1 VSTTDHTTTDHTT
14 TDHTSAQPTE
24 EAAPS
29 ANEQAQALDWRGVAS
44 ENVEDVTGSLAAFLR
59 GRSRRLLSSL
69 LRPHRRALIT
79 LLALIVFN
87 EALALAGPFLIKVAI
102 DRGIPP
108 LAAGGSI
115 RPLALICGLFVASV
129 FVLQIARRSF
139 LLLVGRMG
147 QDVLF
152 DLRTR
157 LFDHFQRLSLAFHER
172 YTSGR
177 VISRLTS
184 DVDALDELLATGMQD
199 LVTAVF
205 SIVSVGAVML
215 LLDAPLGLLALCVFP
230 LVIGLT
236 IWFRSRSADAYRA
249 QREAVALTIV
259 QFVETFGGIRAVQAF
274 RREGRNQEIF
284 EDVNGQLKDATIWSS
299 RLGAVY
305 GPGVRGLGHL
315 AAAAVLVYGGTRVL
329 DGKMTLGV
337 LAAFLLY
344 VRRFFQPMQELAQFY
359 NVFQSAAA
367 ALEKLSGV
375 LEEKPSVPE
384 PENPIDLPPA
394 RGHVSFENVTFAYR
408 TNTPKILENFELDIP
423 AGQTVALVGE
433 TGAGKTTVARL
444 VSRVYD
450 PIEGRV
456 TLDDVDLRELTDAR
470 LRRAIAMVT
479 QEGYLF
485 SGSVAD
491 NIAFGRPDAS
501 RAEVED
507 AARAIGAHEFLSRLP
522 DGYDTD
528 VKKRGGRLSAGQRQL
543 VAFARAFL
551 ADPAVLILD
560 EATSSLDIP
569 SERLIQRA
577 LKTLL
582 ADRTAI
588 IIAHRLS
595 TVEIADRVLVIADG
609 RLIEDGTP
617 DDLMSGTGQY
627 ADLHREW
634 LESLA

>member
-1 VSTTDHTTTDHTT
+1 M
-14 TDHTSAQPTE
+14 SAE
-24 EAAPS
+24 EAGGIAVRTEVDAPTGD
-29 ANEQAQALDWRGVAS
+29 LDWRGVAS

-59 GRSRRLLSSL
+59 GRSRRLLGSL
-69 LRPHRRALIT
+69 LHPHRRALIGLGLMI
-79 LLALIVFN
+79 LLE
-87 EALALAGPFLIKVAI
+87 EAMALAGPYLIKVAI

-108 LAAGGSI
+108 LAEGGSA
-115 RPLALICGLFVASV
+115 RPLIITCLLFLGAIIVQQITLRYFLILS
-129 FVLQIARRSF
+129 
-139 LLLVGRMG
+139 GRLG

-157 LFDHFQRLSLAFHER
+157 VFAHFQRLSLSFHER

-184 DVDALDELLATGMQD
+184 DVESLDELLATGLQD
-199 LVTAVF
+199 LVTALI
-205 SIVSVGAVML
+205 SIISVGAVML
-215 LLDAPLGLLALCVFP
+215 LLDLPLGLMALMVFP
-230 LVIGLT
+230 LVIALT
-236 IWFRSRSADAYRA
+236 VWFRGRSSEAYRA
-249 QREAVALTIV
+249 QREAVALVIV

-274 RREGRNQEIF
+274 RRERRNQEIF
-284 EDVNGQLKDATIWSS
+284 EGVNGQLRDANIWSS
-299 RLGAVY
+299 KLGAIY
-305 GPGVRGLGHL
+305 GPGVRALGHL
-315 AAAAVLVYGGTRVL
+315 ATAGVLVYGGLRVL
-329 DGKMTLGV
+329 DGAMTVGV
-337 LAAFLLY
+337 LTAFLLY
-344 VRRFFQPMQELAQFY
+344 VRRFFEPMQELAQFY

-375 LEEKPSVPE
+375 LEEKPAVPE
-384 PENPIDLPPA
+384 PEKPVALPAPK
-394 RGHVSFENVTFAYR
+394 GHVRFENVTFSYR
-408 TNTPKILENFELDIP
+408 RNTPAVLADFELDIP

-444 VSRVYD
+444 VSRFYD
-450 PIEGRV
+450 PTSGRV
-456 TLDDVDLRELTDAR
+456 TLDGVDLRDLTDVDLR
-470 LRRAIAMVT
+470 RAVAMVT
-479 QEGYLF
+479 QEGFLF

-491 NIAFGRPDAS
+491 NIAFGRPEAT
-501 RAEVED
+501 RADVEN
-507 AARAIGAHEFLSRLP
+507 AAKAIGAHDFLSRLP
-522 DGYDTD
+522 EGYDTD
-528 VKKRGGRLSAGQRQL
+528 VRKRGGRLSAGQRQL

-609 RLIEDGTP
+609 QLIEDGTP
-617 DDLMSGTGQY
+617 EDLMSGTGQY
-627 ADLHREW
+627 ADLHRQW

>member
-1 VSTTDHTTTDHTT
+1 MSTTDQTG
-14 TDHTSAQPTE
+14 
-24 EAAPS
+24 APVPS
-29 ANEQAQALDWRGVAS
+29 EGDGPNPAPPADLDWRGVS
-44 ENVEDVTGSLAAFLR
+44 TESVDDVTAGLAAFLR
-59 GRSRRLLSSL
+59 GRSRRLLGSL
-69 LRPHRRALIT
+69 LHPHRRV
-79 LLALIVFN
+79 LIV
-87 EALALAGPFLIKVAI
+87 LSLLILVQQTMALAGPYLIKVAI
-102 DRGIPP
+102 DSGIPP
-108 LAAGGSI
+108 LAAGGSA
-115 RPLALICGLFVASV
+115 RPLVTTSLLFLGAV
-129 FVLQIARRSF
+129 VLERISLAYF
-139 LLLVGRMG
+139 LKYSGRLG

-152 DLRTR
+152 DLRNR
-157 LFDHFQRLSLAFHER
+157 VFAHFQRLSLSFHER

-184 DVDALDELLATGMQD
+184 DIDAIHELLQTGLQD
-199 LVTAVF
+199 LVTAVL
-205 SIVSVGAVML
+205 SIVAVGVVML
-215 LLDAPLGLLALCVFP
+215 VMDVPLGLVALTVFP
-230 LVIGLT
+230 LVVALT
-236 IWFRSRSADAYRA
+236 IWFRKRSSEAYRA
-249 QREAVALTIV
+249 QREAVALVIV

-274 RREGRNQEIF
+274 RREKRNQDIF
-284 EDVNGQLKDATIWSS
+284 EGVDDQLRDATVWSS
-299 RLGAVY
+299 KLGAIY
-305 GPGVRGLGHL
+305 GPGIRGMGHL
-315 AAAAVLVYGGTRVL
+315 ATAAVLVYGGIRVL
-329 DGKMTLGV
+329 DGAIEVGV

-375 LEEKPSVPE
+375 LEENPSVPE
-384 PENPIDLPPA
+384 PDVAVPLPTA
-394 RGHVSFENVTFAYR
+394 RGHVRFDDVTFAYR
-408 TNTPKILENFELDIP
+408 SNTPAVLSDFDLDIP

-444 VSRVYD
+444 VSRFYD
-450 PIEGRV
+450 PTSGRV
-456 TLDDVDLRELTDAR
+456 TLDDVDLRDLNDAD
-470 LRRAIAMVT
+470 LRRAVAMVT
-479 QEGYLF
+479 QEGFLF

-491 NIAFGRPDAS
+491 NIAIGRPDAS
-501 RAEVED
+501 REEIEH
-507 AARAIGAHEFLSRLP
+507 AARAIGAHDFLSRLP
-522 DGYDTD
+522 EGYDTD
-528 VKKRGGRLSAGQRQL
+528 VRKRGGRLSAGQRQL

-551 ADPAVLILD
+551 ANPAVLILD

-617 DDLMSGTGQY
+617 DDLMSGVGQY
-627 ADLHREW
+627 ADLHRQW